1 MSSPYRDV
9 IVGTDGSQTAT
20 AAVRAAAVLARA
32 CDARLVV
39 ATAWYRHLHE
49 GPSRAEQAMAYG
61 EGNPASQEAAWAS
74 DTASD
79 AAGVARSHGVEDVK
93 VVTPTGNAADVLCQL
108 GDEHP
113 ESLIVVGTVGLGSAA
128 ERLVGNVPHQ
138 LTHHSNRDLFLIARP
153 QADAPTWTSVALATD
168 GSPTA
173 GVAVAHGQVV
183 ARCLGAT
190 ASLVTVARSE
200 ERGAQILDDVAATL
214 DAPDLGRQ
222 VVTGSHDVAGLL
234 GQAARDYDLLV
245 IGNKGMSGPSRL
257 LGSVSNKVTHQ
268 VPTDILL
275 VNTTR

>member
-1 MSSPYRDV
+1 MPGPYRDI
-9 IVGTDGSQTAT
+9 IVGTDGSATAT

-49 GPSRAEQAMAYG
+49 APSKAEQAMAYG
-61 EGNPASQEAAWAS
+61 ATNPSSHEAAWAS
-74 DTASD
+74 ETVSD
-79 AAGVARSHGVEDVK
+79 AAGIARSHGVEDVTIA
-93 VVTPTGNAADVLCQL
+93 TPTGNAADVLCKL

-113 ESLIVVGTVGLGSAA
+113 DSLIVVGTVGLGSAA

-138 LTHHSNRDLFLIARP
+138 LTHHSSRDLFLIARP
-153 QADAPTWTSVALATD
+153 QANEPAWRTVALATD

-173 GVAVAHGQVV
+173 GVAVAHGHAVS
-183 ARCLGAT
+183 RCLGAA
-190 ASLVTVARSE
+190 ASLLTVARNE
-200 ERGAQILDDVAATL
+200 DRGAAILDDVAATL
-214 DAPDLGRQ
+214 GAPDLGRQ
-222 VVTGSHDVAGLL
+222 VVTGSHDIAGLL
-234 GQAARDYDLLV
+234 GQVAKDYDLLV